1 MLRHTKLLISSHK
14 LMNHRTEES
23 PGRRLNHERQ
33 LQSLRIAVLVFVVS
47 FGSSFASERPPIELY
62 VKQLEASYKGVNSLR
77 ADFTQS
83 YRWGSRTRQES
94 GTVYF
99 GRGGRMRWEYREP
112 EEKLFIADNKNVLMY
127 IPAEKQLTRSTVKAS
142 EDVRVPFRLLLSRM
156 DLHRVFGKIEFAD
169 GALAAD
175 PGDSILRAIPKH
187 GDDSGI
193 HEVLLDVSPGLD
205 IRRLEVTFTDRSVM
219 KFEFKDLKRNAPV
232 SPGLFQFTPPPGTQI
247 IDQK

>member
-1 MLRHTKLLISSHK
+1 
-14 LMNHRTEES
+14 MNHPTEEAS
-23 PGRRLNHERQ
+23 RPFGAYSHLIR
-33 LQSLRIAVLVFVVS
+33 AVMLAIFAFVFP
-47 FGSSFASERPPIELY
+47 FGGSFAADRPPIEQF
-62 VKQLEASYKGVNSLR
+62 VKQLESSYRGVNSLQ

-83 YRWGSRTRQES
+83 YRWGARTRRES

-127 IPAEKQLTRSTVKAS
+127 IPGEKQLTRTAVKAS

-156 DLHRVFGKIEFAD
+156 DLHKVFDKIEFAD
-169 GALAAD
+169 GALKAES
-175 PGDSILRAIPKH
+175 GDRVLRCVPKH

-193 HEVLLDVSPGLD
+193 HEVLLDISPDYD
-205 IRRLEVTFTDRSVM
+205 IRQLEVTFTDRSVM
-219 KFEFKDLKRNAPV
+219 MFDFQDLKRNAPI
-232 SPGLFQFTPPPGTQI
+232 SAGLFQFTPPPGTQI